1 MKPDCMST
9 CWLIAT
15 IATCVLAPGPALADV
30 PLLYATIEP
39 PQITMGQSARYTITN
54 LGSEAQSMQLPV
66 VAGLNFQFIRQ
77 SRQLEFVNGT
87 ALPSVSIVAR
97 VTPQMPGIFS
107 IPGATPK
114 SPPLVLQV
122 NPEPALGSYFTP
134 RNTAPPVKPPILTGA
149 TMPSG
154 IHLTEDGSA
163 YIRLSIP
170 KREVYV
176 GENVPVEIDVGMR
189 SGFASSRNGLPKLTG
204 DEFTLNN
211 LTFSPERNER
221 MLGGQWFVVFTWRS
235 DLAVVKPGNF
245 SLSAEVPLTVRVRTQ
260 PRKDSLLDDAFGDP
274 FLRNFFGPSVP
285 KDINV
290 VSPATE
296 LTVLA
301 LPTEGRPPDFH
312 GAVGTFKIASDI
324 APAAA
329 EVGEPLTLRLT
340 VTGSGNF
347 DRVDSAMLD
356 HVDHW
361 KTYPPKS
368 SYVPGDA
375 EGRKGEKIFE
385 QPLIASQ
392 AGEQSIPALTFSYFN
407 PTARRYET
415 ARSSPLSAHI
425 SPPQADSTLTASQVS
440 AGASAAP
447 GTAYAAGLRPDHVV
461 AGTSARSLVPLYLQP
476 RFLAVPSLLALA
488 FAGAWLG
495 TGRRKD
501 HAVDMPLRRR
511 RLSKAANRALA
522 QVEAASRSGDA
533 AQFFSCTRS
542 ALQQTLAA
550 RWRLEKDRVTSTEVN
565 SRMGSEGRDILLLF
579 ALADEAKYSGH
590 VLHTTDYD
598 RWMRIVR
605 REVLVEETP

>member
-1 MKPDCMST
+1 M
-9 CWLIAT
+9 
-15 IATCVLAPGPALADV
+15 
-30 PLLYATIEP
+30 
-39 PQITMGQSARYTITN
+39 
-54 LGSEAQSMQLPV
+54 
-66 VAGLNFQFIRQ
+66 
-77 SRQLEFVNGT
+77 
-87 ALPSVSIVAR
+87 
-97 VTPQMPGIFS
+97 
-107 IPGATPK
+107 
-114 SPPLVLQV
+114 
-122 NPEPALGSYFTP
+122 
-134 RNTAPPVKPPILTGA
+134 
-149 TMPSG
+149 
-154 IHLTEDGSA
+154 
-163 YIRLSIP
+163 
-170 KREVYV
+170 
-176 GENVPVEIDVGMR
+176 
-189 SGFASSRNGLPKLTG
+189 
-204 DEFTLNN
+204 
-211 LTFSPERNER
+211 
-221 MLGGQWFVVFTWRS
+221 
-235 DLAVVKPGNF
+235 
-245 SLSAEVPLTVRVRTQ
+245 
-260 PRKDSLLDDAFGDP
+260 
-274 FLRNFFGPSVP
+274 
-285 KDINV
+285 
-290 VSPATE
+290 
-296 LTVLA
+296 
-301 LPTEGRPPDFH
+301 
-312 GAVGTFKIASDI
+312 
-324 APAAA
+324 
-329 EVGEPLTLRLT
+329 GEPLTLRLT

>member
-1 MKPDCMST
+1 MKPHCPGRG
-9 CWLIAT
+9 WLIAT
-15 IATCVLAPGPALADV
+15 LATSVLATGSALADV

-39 PQITMGQSARYTITN
+39 PQITMGQSAQYTITN

-134 RNTAPPVKPPILTGA
+134 RNTPPPVKPPILTGA

-163 YIRLSIP
+163 YVRLSIP

-176 GENVPVEIDVGMR
+176 GETVPVEIDVGTR
-189 SGFASSRNGLPKLTG
+189 SGFVSSLNGLPKLTG

-211 LTFSPERNER
+211 LARSPERSER
-221 MLGGQWFVVFTWRS
+221 MLGGERFVVFTWRS
-235 DLAVVKPGNF
+235 DLAVVKPGTF
-245 SLSAEVPLTVRVRTQ
+245 SLSAQAPLTVRVRTQ

-285 KDINV
+285 KDVNV
-290 VSPATE
+290 TSPAMD

-301 LPTEGRPPDFH
+301 LPTEGRPLDFH
-312 GAVGTFKIASDI
+312 GAVGTFRIASEI

-329 EVGEPLTLRLT
+329 EVGEPLTLRLR

-368 SYVPGDA
+368 SYIPGDA
-375 EGRKGEKIFE
+375 EGRKSEKIFE
-385 QPLIASQ
+385 QPLIASKQ
-392 AGEQSIPALTFSYFN
+392 GEQIIPGLAFSYFD

-415 ARSSPLSAHI
+415 ARSAPLSVHI
-425 SPPQADSTLTASQVS
+425 AASQADSTLSAAQVS
-440 AGASAAP
+440 AGAAAAREN
-447 GTAYAAGLRPDHVV
+447 THAAGLRPDHVV
-461 AGTSARSLVPLYLQP
+461 ADASVRSLVPLFLQP
-476 RFLAVPSLLALA
+476 RFLAAPSLLALA

-495 TGRRKD
+495 TGRRKH
-501 HAVDMPLRRR
+501 HASNAAPRRR

-522 QVEAASRSGDA
+522 HSGSRGPPRRSCAVFQLRPVRRAADTGRSLAVGAGPCYQHRSGLPEWGTRA
-533 AQFFSCTRS
+533 ATSCS
-542 ALQQTLAA
+542 CS
-550 RWRLEKDRVTSTEVN
+550 RL
-565 SRMGSEGRDILLLF
+565 RMKRNIPDMI
-579 ALADEAKYSGH
+579 
-590 VLHTTDYD
+590 
-598 RWMRIVR
+598 
-605 REVLVEETP
+605 